1 MSYMASVKLEGAG
14 PPVAM
19 LYLRSATSV
28 SEASRHTARH
38 TCTLR
43 RDVLDSEVFSGA
55 AGVVAGSQ
63 DKPTNRNAT
72 LAVSDDGGDSGR

>member
-1 MSYMASVKLEGAG
+1 M
-14 PPVAM
+14 AM

-43 RDVLDSEVFSGA
+43 RDVLDSEVFGGA

-63 DKPTNRNAT
+63 DKPASSNTT
-72 LAVSDDGGDSGR
+72 LAVSNDGGDSGR